1 MHDFLSFFLL
11 QHRPQSFGDGGVAR
25 SLQGTDG
32 LVHAFFVGGD
42 RSENDV
48 QSLVKGLQVDVESIG
63 HEGRQ
68 EIVGLGGIDGG
79 IGGRLEPE
87 LSLFLE
93 HFSLKSSETVV
104 FFDVHGVL
112 GGRGSCIAMN
122 CNPFRI

>member
-1 MHDFLSFFLL
+1 M
-11 QHRPQSFGDGGVAR
+11 AR

-112 GGRGSCIAMN
+112 GGRGSCRAIRSE
-122 CNPFRI
+122 FRFAAAVW